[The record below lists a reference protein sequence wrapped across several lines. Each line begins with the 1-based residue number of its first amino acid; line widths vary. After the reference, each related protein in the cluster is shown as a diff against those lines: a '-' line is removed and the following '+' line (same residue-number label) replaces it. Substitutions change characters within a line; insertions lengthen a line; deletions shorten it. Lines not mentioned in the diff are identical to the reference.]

1 MFAEPLWKAVPVPRG
16 CGERQAGGVYV
27 ECGLSPY
34 GQPLEHFLL
43 DPPVPV
49 PPELDLI
56 NKPQLWP
63 RVLAS
68 GESAM
73 DEASQPIY
81 DLLIH
86 IGAEYYPYVP
96 DYLEETRRYGV
107 SRRLNPQLDLSLLT
121 LQSRMVLA
129 HPKAIPL
136 NWRALCVP
144 RECRKNL
151 AWHDRRS
158 YALRGL
164 DPAQDQERPGPCLFK
179 VWELIPR
186 EMAQAEV
193 DLEDEL
199 PLCLRELG
207 STRYEYRPT
216 GEQAEGWQCAFVL
229 SVPITGF
236 ALTQDVDGQVN
247 ERAKRLLLKAQEERG
262 KQAIPFYETP
272 R

>member
-1 MFAEPLWKAVPVPRG
+1 MFEPLCKAIPVPRG

-27 ECGLSPY
+27 EAGTSPY
-34 GQPLEHFLL
+34 GQELEYFLL

-68 GESAM
+68 GEPAL
-73 DEASQPIY
+73 DADDQPMY

-86 IGAEYYPYVP
+86 IGAEYYPYAP
-96 DYLEETRRYGV
+96 DYVEETRRYGV
-107 SRRLNPQLDLSLLT
+107 SRRLNPNLDLSLLT
-121 LQSRMVLA
+121 LQSRMLLA

-136 NWRALCVP
+136 NWRLLSAP
-144 RECRKNL
+144 RECRKSL
-151 AWHDRRS
+151 ARHDQRS
-158 YALRGL
+158 YALQGFEPDQ
-164 DPAQDQERPGPCLFK
+164 DPDRPGPCLFK

-193 DLEDEL
+193 DLEDGQ
-199 PLCLRELG
+199 PLCLRALG

-216 GEQAEGWQCAFVL
+216 GEQVEGWQAGFVL
-229 SVPITGF
+229 NVPITGL
-236 ALTQDVDGQVN
+236 ALIQDAEGRVN
-247 ERAKRLLLKAQEERG
+247 ERAKRLLLKAYEQRGER
-262 KQAIPFYETP
+262 ALPFYETP